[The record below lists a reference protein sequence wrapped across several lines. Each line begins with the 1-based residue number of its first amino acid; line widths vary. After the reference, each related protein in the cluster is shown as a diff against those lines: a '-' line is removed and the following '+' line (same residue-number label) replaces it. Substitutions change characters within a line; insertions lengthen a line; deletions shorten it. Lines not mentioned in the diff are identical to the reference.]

1 MLQSQGACDSRESHK
16 GAHACEGSAM
26 WIVRSGIVVSSLVS
40 APRLDWMC
48 CLSPEGSM
56 QTLIPKKNGEQHW
69 TL

>member
-1 MLQSQGACDSRESHK
+1 
-16 GAHACEGSAM
+16 M
-26 WIVRSGIVVSSLVS
+26 WIVVSSLVS